1 MRPGDVVGEDA
12 SRRVSPLFF
21 VLALVCFFFTFA
33 GVSCNTA
40 RAKQAVS
47 SLSGLGGGGTTA
59 ANVQELNRCL
69 DALNGA
75 NLVTYSGFDFA
86 FGRAPS
92 ELSDIPSGCQSG
104 AVTPGTSSGAPSQA
118 TIGLQPL
125 DLLALIAVAL
135 GIASGA
141 AFLFVPTVRAR
152 LRLTT
157 AALLSVVGFGLLVFA
172 QVHVHAAIANTLN
185 NAAAGSGAPFSVSDY
200 FVIND
205 GIAWIL
211 ALVVLG
217 AGTVYNVGALLAL
230 PAIAEDVP
238 ADSHDPP
245 PKPAGAT

>member
-1 MRPGDVVGEDA
+1 MRPGDVVGDGA

-59 ANVQELNRCL
+59 ASVQNLNRCL
-69 DALNGA
+69 DALSGA

-92 ELSDIPSGCQSG
+92 ELSDIPSICQSG
-104 AVTPGTSSGAPSQA
+104 AVSPSASSSAPSQA
-118 TIGLQPL
+118 TIGTQPL
-125 DLLALIAVAL
+125 DLLALIAVGL
-135 GIASGA
+135 GVIVGA
-141 AFLFVPTVRAR
+141 AFLFVQIRAR
-152 LRLTT
+152 LRLTI
-157 AALLSVVGFGLLVFA
+157 AALLSVIGFGLLIFA

-185 NAAAGSGAPFSVSDY
+185 SAAAGSGAPFSVSDY

-211 ALVVLG
+211 ALVALG
-217 AGTVYNVGALLAL
+217 AGTFYNVAALLAL
-230 PAIAEDVP
+230 PAIAQDIP
-238 ADSHDPP
+238 SDWHDPP
-245 PKPAGAT
+245 PQPAGAT